1 MARLA
6 ASQFLGHRVTGK
18 GKANGKEARV
28 VARVNE
34 KTKKDAEEILD
45 KLGLSMSDA
54 IGLFLKQLIVKRGI
68 PFSITLDDEEDGKEK

>member
-1 MARLA
+1 M
-6 ASQFLGHRVTGK
+6 TGK
-18 GKANGKEARV
+18 GKANGKEARIA
-28 VARVNE
+28 ARVNE